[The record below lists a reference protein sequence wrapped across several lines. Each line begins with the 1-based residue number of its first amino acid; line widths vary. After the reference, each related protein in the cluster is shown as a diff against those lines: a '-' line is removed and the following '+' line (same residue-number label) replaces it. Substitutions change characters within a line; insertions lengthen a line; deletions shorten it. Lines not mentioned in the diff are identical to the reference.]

1 MIARVTCFRHIRNSI
16 LTELKIGFAG
26 VQMIRLQIFSA
37 LILINLAAPLAVAT
51 SSDAATP
58 APAAGMKLVFS
69 EDFDGTALDTTKW
82 FAGPK
87 PEGDSG
93 QWGGAYFVKQDD
105 PRFKS
110 VYHVE
115 DGKLRIRAFHDPNFQ
130 DPSRWGRKWYSGQI
144 SSAFPGGRVTGAARK
159 GYFVARMKMP
169 DNPGAWSAFWMLN
182 TQSINKALGKGAVEI
197 DVVEAYGHDRLNYMA
212 TIHDWK
218 EQGKSDGAERN
229 TSGRLRGANLT
240 TGYHDYAALVTDKE
254 VVWYFDDI
262 EIFRH
267 PLYRA
272 DDFTMGKFFVLLDLA
287 ISQDWPVKI
296 PENGQIDLFIDSVQ
310 IYSAD

>member
-1 MIARVTCFRHIRNSI
+1 MISLKS
-16 LTELKIGFAG
+16 LTA
-26 VQMIRLQIFSA
+26 VIF
-37 LILINLAAPLAVAT
+37 LGLAVPSVAQTPVQAT
-51 SSDAATP
+51 
-58 APAAGMKLVFS
+58 GMKLVFW
-69 EDFDGTALDTTKW
+69 EDFEGTTLDTTKW

-93 QWGGAYFVKQDD
+93 QWGGAYFVKQGD
-105 PRFKS
+105 PQFKD
-110 VYHVE
+110 VYHIE

-130 DPSRWGRKWYSGQI
+130 DPSRWGRKWFSGQI
-144 SSAFPGGRVTGAARK
+144 SSAFPGSRVTGAARR

-197 DVVEAYGHDRLNYMA
+197 DVVEAYGHDSSNYMA

-218 EQGKSDGAERN
+218 EQIKPDDAEKN
-229 TSGRLRGANLT
+229 TSGLLRGANLT
-240 TGYHDYAALVTDKE
+240 TGYHDYAALVTDVE
-254 VVWYFDDI
+254 VVWYFDGI

-267 PLYRA
+267 PLYRSKDA
-272 DDFTMGKFFVLLDLA
+272 TMGEFFVLLDLV

-296 PENGQIDLFIDSVQ
+296 PANNQIDLFIDSVR